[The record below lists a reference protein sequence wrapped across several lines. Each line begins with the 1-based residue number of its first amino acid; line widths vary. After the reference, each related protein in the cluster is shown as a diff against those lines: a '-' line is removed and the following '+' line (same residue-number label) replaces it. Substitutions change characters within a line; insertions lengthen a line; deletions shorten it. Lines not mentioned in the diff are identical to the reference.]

1 MMRIRF
7 TRRFTRAY
15 NKLPQHIQSLFDDKL
30 YHFMD
35 DWRHPS
41 FRIHELSGTKGIR
54 SASLNM
60 SIRFTFQFEKDSD
73 GVVVCVFRNIG
84 DHDNTMRPPY

>member
-1 MMRIRF
+1 MKIRL

-15 NKLPQHIQSLFDDKL
+15 DKLPKNLQELFEDKL
-30 YHFMD
+30 HHFMD

-41 FRIHELSGTKGIR
+41 FRTHELEGTHGIF

-60 SIRFTFQFEKDSD
+60 SIRFTFNFEKDSN
-73 GVVVCVFRNIG
+73 GTIVCVLRNIG
-84 DHDNTMRPPY
+84 EKEVRGHTS